1 MDSEN
6 ITKVE
11 LMRHGNVR
19 IQEARKKTW
28 RMGLCLR
35 YGYTLVPFTEAK
47 EGDLWGLV
55 LWLQEMSLDLEVFME
70 ATFIWRLQMPTDK
83 CWARNQFGC
92 YLGINHLHV
101 IISSAAVNIPIHRFC
116 LNILQNVV
124 LFYASAKRVQFI
136 TSLLTLFNLHKLD
149 FPRVRLL

>member
-70 ATFIWRLQMPTDK
+70 HSYGGFK
-83 CWARNQFGC
+83 CPQ
-92 YLGINHLHV
+92 INAGPET
-101 IISSAAVNIPIHRFC
+101 SSDV
-116 LNILQNVV
+116 
-124 LFYASAKRVQFI
+124 
-136 TSLLTLFNLHKLD
+136 T
-149 FPRVRLL
+149 

>member
-11 LMRHGNVR
+11 LMRHGNDR

-28 RMGLCLR
+28 TMGLCLR
-35 YGYTLVPFTEAK
+35 YGYTLVPFTDAK

-55 LWLQEMSLDLEVFME
+55 LWLQEMIGLGGVYG
-70 ATFIWRLQMPTDK
+70 AFIWRLQVPTDK
-83 CWARNQFGC
+83 CWARNQVGC

-101 IISSAAVNIPIHRFC
+101 IMSSAAINIPFRRFC

-124 LFYASAKRVQFI
+124 
-136 TSLLTLFNLHKLD
+136 
-149 FPRVRLL
+149 